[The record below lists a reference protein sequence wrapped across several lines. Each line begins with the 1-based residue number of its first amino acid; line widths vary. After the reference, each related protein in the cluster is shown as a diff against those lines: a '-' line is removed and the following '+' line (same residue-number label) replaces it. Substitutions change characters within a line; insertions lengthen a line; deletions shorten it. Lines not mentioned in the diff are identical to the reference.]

1 MKPASA
7 GSGRQ
12 ARRFERECERL
23 RPLAEAYLLRRF
35 AGRLGR
41 ADAEDVV
48 AEVMIRVHRQARAG
62 RPPRNLRALVL
73 TSARNAA
80 IDLLRARAVRPATV
94 GLEAAAQVPDTGAT
108 PTERA
113 EGSEDAARLQEA
125 LARMRA
131 SYRETLLLRFG
142 LELKIS
148 EIAAHFEISE
158 AAAKKRLLRAAT
170 QVRKRMAAIDG
181 EEFCPQMRE
190 LARGRAFEQRA
201 SGLAQEAEAEALR
214 AHFRH
219 CGSCRSFLSRL
230 RGELHDLGS
239 GAAGSLLAGHRLGGR
254 LDVLGR
260 IGHWAGAAAGGVQA
274 AGERLR
280 HLALRAAAPFSSGDG
295 AAGAMMG
302 TGQKIAAA
310 CGVGATATATCLLSG
325 AIGPGIG
332 AAVHSGHADQRPAP
346 KVRRLSAQ
354 GVSAPPA
361 FGEAPAAGPQET
373 PPASGEEAESSAP
386 QPKHAAEATPPPSTQ
401 PAISEAPREASA
413 PSPAP
418 SEFGIEEGS
427 SSGAASSGSQSGA
440 AGSGAESQT
449 PARQAPAAGAGGGD
463 GGPGSAAP
471 AHTGSVGFQ
480 G

>member
-1 MKPASA
+1 MEPAAA
-7 GSGRQ
+7 GWGRQ
-12 ARRFERECERL
+12 ARRFEGECERL
-23 RPLAEAYLLRRF
+23 RPLAEAYLLRQF
-35 AGRLGR
+35 AGRLGP

-48 AEVMIRVHRQARAG
+48 AEVMIRVHREARAG

-108 PTERA
+108 PPERA

-142 LELKIS
+142 LELKIP

-158 AAAKKRLLRAAT
+158 AAAKKRVLRAAT

-190 LARGRAFEQRA
+190 LARSRAFEQRA

-239 GAAGSLLAGHRLGGR
+239 STAGSLLAGHRLGGR

-260 IGHWAGAAAGGVQA
+260 LGHWAGAAVGGVQA

-310 CGVGATATATCLLSG
+310 CGVGATATCLLSG

-332 AAVHSGHADQRPAP
+332 AAVHSGHADHRPAP

-361 FGEAPAAGPQET
+361 FGEAPAPGPQET
-373 PPASGEEAESSAP
+373 TPASGEEAESSAP
-386 QPKHAAEATPPPSTQ
+386 KPKHAAEAPPPPSTQ
-401 PAISEAPREASA
+401 PATSEAPREASA

-418 SEFGIEEGS
+418 SEFGVKEGS
-427 SSGAASSGSQSGA
+427 SSGSESGA
-440 AGSGAESQT
+440 AGSGAETQT

-463 GGPGSAAP
+463 GGSGSAAP